1 MIKEDCYQFMYKVI
15 IADDEIDVRE
25 RLVNMVQNISDD
37 FEIVGIFENG
47 YDALENVTK
56 VKPDLIITDIEMP
69 FISGL
74 ELIKQ
79 AKISL
84 PLVKSIIITG
94 YDKFDYAKEAIKLG
108 VLGYISKPISQ
119 EELSEVLES
128 AKAKLS
134 AELSYEAS
142 PANLYKDDKDYL
154 NVIRSGDLAKLIT
167 LKEIPEFLQKKL
179 ISEGVDINA
188 EQALISIFDFD
199 SDFSSVGYEKMSLV
213 NSCLRRFI
221 DQTFSKEYNV
231 AVFEIAENTCVYLY
245 GNKLCDIEELED
257 KFSMIIALINRT
269 CNVSISAGVSNISC
283 DVNDRNFRKLF
294 RHAKRALEYRFL
306 FNGNDV
312 IFFDNISNQEV
323 KIAKVDDNEY
333 TNLTF
338 DLTYGNVKEV
348 KDRINKIIDN
358 IYEDKS
364 FVETMTFI
372 ITNITAALLNA
383 CRNFTE
389 LYDKF
394 MTQETIYGTITK
406 IKEKENIL
414 KFFYDLIDQ
423 INEINSKNREQSV
436 DVAMDQVLNYIQ
448 VHYCDDSICMEE
460 VSDKLGFSISYISQ
474 LLKRKNLTFT
484 KYLTSLR
491 MEKAKHLLSDKNKKI
506 INVAIEVGY
515 TDPYYFSHCFKK
527 YYGVSP
533 LGYKNNEQK

>member
-1 MIKEDCYQFMYKVI
+1 MYRVI

-25 RLVNMVQNISDD
+25 RLVNMVKNISDD
-37 FEIVGIFENG
+37 FEIVGVFENG

-56 VKPDLIITDIEMP
+56 LKTDLIITDIEMP

-119 EELSEVLES
+119 DELKEVLEN
-128 AKAKLS
+128 AKSKIVAEVSYGTNTAKIFK
-134 AELSYEAS
+134 EDI
-142 PANLYKDDKDYL
+142 NYL
-154 NVIRSGDLAKLIT
+154 NVIRSGDLSKLIT

-179 ISEGVDINA
+179 QSEGVDVNA
-188 EQALISIFDFD
+188 DQAVIAIFDLD
-199 SDFSSVGYEKMSLV
+199 ADFSSIGFEKISLV

-221 DQTFSKEYNV
+221 DQEFSPDYNV
-231 AVFEIAENTCVYLY
+231 AIFERMENTCVYLY
-245 GNKLCDIEELED
+245 GNQLCDIEELED
-257 KFSMIIALINRT
+257 KFSKIIALINKT
-269 CNVSISAGVSNISC
+269 CEVNLSAGVSNISC
-283 DVNDRNFRKLF
+283 EAKGRNFRKLF
-294 RHAKRALEYRFL
+294 RHAKRALEYRTL
-306 FNGNDV
+306 FGGNDV

-333 TNLTF
+333 SNLTF
-338 DLTYGNVKEV
+338 DLTYGNIREVKE
-348 KDRINKIIDN
+348 RIAKIVNN

-364 FVETMTFI
+364 FMETITFI
-372 ITNITAALLNA
+372 LTNMTTALLNA

-394 MTQETIYGTITK
+394 MTQDTIYATITK
-406 IKEKENIL
+406 IKEKDNIL
-414 KFFYDLIDQ
+414 KFFNELVDTIGQ
-423 INEINSKNREQSV
+423 INSRNREKSI
-436 DVAMDQVLNYIQ
+436 DVAMDQVLNYIHI
-448 VHYCDDSICMEE
+448 HYCDDNICMEE
-460 VSDKLGFSISYISQ
+460 VSKNLGFSISYISQ
-474 LLKRKNLTFT
+474 LLKRRDLTFT

-491 MEKAKHLLSDKNKKI
+491 MEKAKKLLNDKNKKI
-506 INVAIEVGY
+506 INVAMEVGY

-533 LGYKNNEQK
+533 QGYKNNGQKKQ

>member
-188 EQALISIFDFD
+188 EQALI
-199 SDFSSVGYEKMSLV
+199 
-213 NSCLRRFI
+213 C
-221 DQTFSKEYNV
+221 
-231 AVFEIAENTCVYLY
+231 
-245 GNKLCDIEELED
+245 
-257 KFSMIIALINRT
+257 
-269 CNVSISAGVSNISC
+269 
-283 DVNDRNFRKLF
+283 
-294 RHAKRALEYRFL
+294 
-306 FNGNDV
+306 
-312 IFFDNISNQEV
+312 
-323 KIAKVDDNEY
+323 
-333 TNLTF
+333 
-338 DLTYGNVKEV
+338 
-348 KDRINKIIDN
+348 
-358 IYEDKS
+358 
-364 FVETMTFI
+364 
-372 ITNITAALLNA
+372 
-383 CRNFTE
+383 
-389 LYDKF
+389 
-394 MTQETIYGTITK
+394 
-406 IKEKENIL
+406 
-414 KFFYDLIDQ
+414 
-423 INEINSKNREQSV
+423 
-436 DVAMDQVLNYIQ
+436 
-448 VHYCDDSICMEE
+448 
-460 VSDKLGFSISYISQ
+460 
-474 LLKRKNLTFT
+474 
-484 KYLTSLR
+484 
-491 MEKAKHLLSDKNKKI
+491 
-506 INVAIEVGY
+506 
-515 TDPYYFSHCFKK
+515 
-527 YYGVSP
+527 
-533 LGYKNNEQK
+533 